1 MITVYHAPRSRSTR
15 VVWLMEELGEDYKIV
30 PVTIPV
36 APEYLE
42 VSPIGSI
49 PAIDDDGIVLS
60 ESIAILQYIT
70 GRRLPDAMAF
80 TVGPQEPADYAAHLQ
95 FLHYGESSLTA
106 PLSAV
111 FRTRILGGEGQQD
124 SFTVNDQLNSFIKR
138 IPLLDLRMADGRD
151 YVMGDKF
158 TIADISIGHALGMA
172 LALKLEDHLSQP
184 VRDYAARLQA
194 RPAYQRAVAK

>member
-80 TVGPQEPADYAAHLQ
+80 TVSPQEPADYAAHLQ

>member
-15 VVWLMEELGEDYKIV
+15 VVWLMEELGEEYKIA

-80 TVGPQEPADYAAHLQ
+80 TVGPQEPEDYAAHLQ

-124 SFTVNDQLNSFIKR
+124 SFTVNDQLQSFIKR
-138 IPLLDLRMADGRD
+138 IPLLDLRLADGRD

-172 LALKLEDHLSQP
+172 MALKLEEHLSQP

>member
-36 APEYLE
+36 APEYLD

-172 LALKLEDHLSQP
+172 LALKLEEHLSQP

>member
-36 APEYLE
+36 APEYLD

>member
-1 MITVYHAPRSRSTR
+1 MSVVVSRDAC
-15 VVWLMEELGEDYKIV
+15 VGAGQCAL
-30 PVTIPV
+30 V
-36 APEYLE
+36 APD
-42 VSPIGSI
+42 VFDQ
-49 PAIDDDGIVLS
+49 DDDGIVLS

>member
-15 VVWLMEELGEDYKIV
+15 VVWLMEELGEEYKIV

-138 IPLLDLRMADGRD
+138 IALLDLRMADGRD

>member
-15 VVWLMEELGEDYKIV
+15 VVWLMEVLGEDYKIV

-36 APEYLE
+36 APEYLQ